1 MEATPS
7 SDQGKNEHGPRVLK
21 TPRSEHQYRYPGCI
35 LHKGTIYLFIQNIE
49 AKGSGLLVKSWKN
62 RREPSPV

>member
-21 TPRSEHQYRYPGCI
+21 TPRSEHQV
-35 LHKGTIYLFIQNIE
+35 
-49 AKGSGLLVKSWKN
+49 SGLYTAQGHHIFIYPECRGKRFWPPGQILEK
-62 RREPSPV
+62 